1 MQFRI
6 HKPIY
11 SSLPLNLRDF
21 STQDLIKTW
30 LAKNRRPFV
39 LRATLLPMTV
49 LFVIVLGLSS
59 LFS

>member
-11 SSLPLNLRDF
+11 SSLPLNLRDI
-21 STQDLIKTW
+21 STQDLKKTR
-30 LAKNRRPFV
+30 LAKNRHSFV
-39 LRATLLPMTV
+39 LRPTLPSMTV